1 MALVSRARAAALAA
15 AIGIAL
21 AASQAR
27 AQAGPTEVQVKA
39 VFLYNFTKYVD
50 WPPQAFHAA
59 GDPLAICLLDGDTF
73 APAVEQTIRG
83 EVVKERSLVARVL
96 SRPEDADDR
105 SCSIVYVSSA
115 VRDVRTLLK
124 HLAGKP
130 VLTVGE
136 TDDFALSGGMINLRK
151 EQNRIHFEINQEAAE
166 RAGLRI
172 SSQLLKLG
180 RIVVSRTD

>member
-1 MALVSRARAAALAA
+1 MAVVSRARAAALAA
-15 AIGIAL
+15 ALWIACP
-21 AASQAR
+21 APPAG
-27 AQAGPTEVQVKA
+27 AQAGPTEAQVKA
-39 VFLYNFTKYVD
+39 VFLFNFTKYVD
-50 WPPQAFHAA
+50 WPPQAFRGAR
-59 GDPLAICLLDGDTF
+59 DPLAICVLDGDSF
-73 APAVEQTIRG
+73 APAVEQTIHG
-83 EVVKERSLVARVL
+83 EVVKERALVARTL
-96 SRPEDADDR
+96 ARPEDADDQG
-105 SCSIVYVSSA
+105 CSIVYVSAA
-115 VRDVRTLLK
+115 VRDVRSLFK

-136 TDDFALSGGMINLRK
+136 SEDFAVSGGMINLRK